1 MNSVDAFDLL
11 ATTVLLLGSSGEVI
25 SANAAAE
32 DMFGRSRRHL
42 AGCAASSLFERA
54 DATMQAISQACS
66 GEVAECRL
74 FATVRRGQECAE
86 VSMTCMALSNQPWA
100 ALIEVMDIHQR
111 TIVDRTRR
119 LVDEI
124 NTQHELL
131 RNLAHEVKNPLGG
144 LRGAAQLLE
153 SELPDPSLTEYTKV
167 IISEADRLQ
176 SLVDRLAV
184 PQRIPVRWQSVNI
197 HEVCERV
204 CALIRAE
211 FRDVTLIRD
220 YDASMPEIKADS
232 SRLVQALLN
241 VMRNAAQILT
251 QQASNPASP
260 HPQVTI
266 KTRIARQVMLRHKQ
280 HRMAVVVSVI
290 DNGPGVPIH
299 LRERIFHPLVTGRDG
314 GTGLGLSLAQDFVQQ
329 HGGVIEFDS
338 QPGQTEFRLLLP
350 MEPT

>member
-1 MNSVDAFDLL
+1 MNSTDAFDLL

-42 AGCAASSLFERA
+42 NGCRAVDLF
-54 DATMQAISQACS
+54 DHDSATVQAIAQACS

-74 FATVRRGQECAE
+74 FATIRRGSESVE
-86 VSMTCMALSNQPWA
+86 VSLACIALSHQPWA
-100 ALIEVMDIHQR
+100 ALIEVKDMHQR
-111 TIVDRTRR
+111 NIVDRTRR

-153 SELPDPSLTEYTKV
+153 SELPDPALTEYTRV

-176 SLVDRLAV
+176 ALVDRLAV
-184 PQRIPVRWQSVNI
+184 PQRMPVQWHSVNI

-211 FRDVTLIRD
+211 FRDISLVRD

-232 SRLVQALLN
+232 ARLVQALLN

-251 QQASNPASP
+251 QSGLS
-260 HPQVTI
+260 VTERQI
-266 KTRIARQVMLRHKQ
+266 TIRTRIARKVMLRHKQ
-280 HRMAVVVSVI
+280 HRMAAVITVI
-290 DNGPGVPIH
+290 DNGPGVPEH
-299 LRERIFHPLVTGRDG
+299 LRDRIFHPLVTGREG

-338 QPGQTEFRLLLP
+338 QPGRTEFRLLLP